1 MSSEKSINDLR
12 AALDQHAEDVVESV
26 ATARVAAVRARAV
39 RVRRRQAGAV
49 VGAAAAVV
57 AVVAAATVLPGGGAP
72 PPAADRQLLGLTAPA
87 QMSALGYTYEFDRG
101 TDSSEGASAVELEAS
116 DEPRLLTWAADELG
130 EARRPR

>member
-39 RVRRRQAGAV
+39 RMRRRQAGAV

-57 AVVAAATVLPGGGAP
+57 AVVAAATVLPG
-72 PPAADRQLLGLTAPA
+72 
-87 QMSALGYTYEFDRG
+87 
-101 TDSSEGASAVELEAS
+101 EGH
-116 DEPRLLTWAADELG
+116 R
-130 EARRPR
+130 RRPPIGSCWA